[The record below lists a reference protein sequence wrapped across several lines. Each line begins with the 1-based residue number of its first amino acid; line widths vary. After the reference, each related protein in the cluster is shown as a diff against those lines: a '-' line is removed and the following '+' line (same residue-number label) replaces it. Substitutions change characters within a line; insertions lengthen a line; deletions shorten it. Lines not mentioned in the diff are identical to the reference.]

1 MRGDCFVEWFSL
13 LVEPAG
19 IRPFHPD
26 KSYSSSYPRPSR
38 YKMHLVFSGIWRPQ
52 FCPITREGHVSWV
65 GFLDSR
71 LVYLG
76 PMAALNTTSVN
87 YLVYLPKL
95 ETAWVSSLPLMDR
108 YDVYV
113 NSHRIIYRRKGQD
126 INSLW
131 FFVSSLNFLD
141 SLSYFLGNLIT
152 VAINGFAVI
161 QKRRERENR
170 IMCICWW

>member
-19 IRPFHPD
+19 ICPFHPD

-52 FCPITREGHVSWV
+52 FCPITREDHVSWV

-76 PMAALNTTSVN
+76 PMAVLNTTSVN

-113 NSHRIIYRRKGQD
+113 NSHRIHEEDEMEGTWILDSSRS
-126 INSLW
+126 NSEIDPSCLSAGDPGGLTPCELW
-131 FFVSSLNFLD
+131 FPCMSSWH
-141 SLSYFLGNLIT
+141 LG
-152 VAINGFAVI
+152 
-161 QKRRERENR
+161 
-170 IMCICWW
+170 